1 VLVLTLD
8 FPINLDLSMYP
19 SFVSALFHK
28 IRPNEW
34 VKIFGYG
41 KGTKIHVLNNE
52 LTCEGNACNNAIQE
66 WTGLWFNP
74 LDYIN
79 EIEVNS
85 RVYEKIYNLITCFN
99 DLRLIVSS
107 YDKEIILTATFLSR
121 RTDYHRNVIRWIHR
135 LLSLK
140 EDLNELSEE
149 EIISVSK
156 SYQLKQLSKVLYS
169 LLKTLRKYGQGN
181 PWRLRYELLRIKYVG
196 PKVVDSFLLFAGYD
210 TYFTAS
216 DVHYINFMKF
226 LNIYNEVHRKIFIP
240 SKNMCLRFGAKC
252 LNCLYAGKCLSG
264 LSINL
269 FGKLSGYVQT
279 IAYVVDKA
287 LRETQYLDI
296 KSKVYHC
303 LRKSK
308 VISTSGLIK

>member
-1 VLVLTLD
+1 
-8 FPINLDLSMYP
+8 MYP

-28 IRPNEW
+28 IKSNEW

-41 KGTKIHVLNNE
+41 KGTKIRILNNK
-52 LTCEGNACNNAIQE
+52 LICEGNACNNVIQE

-79 EIEVNS
+79 EIEVNDG
-85 RVYEKIYNLITCFN
+85 VYEKIYNLMTCFN

-107 YDKEIILTATFLSR
+107 YDKEIILIATFLSR

-135 LLSLK
+135 LMSLK
-140 EDLNELSEE
+140 EDLSELSEE
-149 EIISVSK
+149 EIVSVSR
-156 SYQLKQLSKVLYS
+156 SYQLKQLSTILHL

-196 PKVVDSFLLFAGYD
+196 PKVADSFLLFAGYD

-216 DVHYINFMKF
+216 DVHYINFMKL
-226 LNIYNEVHRKIFIP
+226 LNIYNDVHRKILIP

-252 LNCLYAGKCLSG
+252 LNCPYTGKCLSG

-296 KSKVYHC
+296 KSKVYRC
-303 LRKSK
+303 LRESK
-308 VISTSGLIK
+308 IISTSGLIK